1 MPGAFNNS
9 AIELIKHKDYKEPS
23 VFTPENLLRE
33 ARRQKNINNC
43 NVPEVCIL
51 DPDGD
56 ILKYLRKNKQ
66 AMLNKCW
73 ACYHT
78 ELYSF
83 SCNKIEFGII
93 ACAVGGSFAV
103 LLAEQLFV
111 SGCSLLIS
119 VTSAG
124 LILPPPKNVRY
135 ILIKEALRDEGTSY
149 HYLPPETKTGINSA
163 LLRKLNP
170 LMKKRKIQIGAGK
183 SWTTDAPYR
192 ETSTAIEI
200 AKSKKVNAVE
210 MEAASLYAFA
220 KAKKK
225 DVVCFAHLTNTMAQ
239 EEGDFE
245 KGHENGSVDWL
256 NIIYHTTML
265 LKGKGK

>member
-1 MPGAFNNS
+1 MKN
-9 AIELIKHKDYKEPS
+9 IKLFQNKKYKEAS

-33 ARRQKNINNC
+33 ARRQKNIKHC
-43 NVPEVCIL
+43 HVPKVCVL

-56 ILKYLRKNKQ
+56 ILRYLKKNKQ
-66 AMLNKCW
+66 ASLNKCW

-83 SCNKIEFGII
+83 TFNKMEFGII

-149 HYLPPETKTGINSA
+149 HYLPPESKAEINPKI
-163 LLRKLNP
+163 LKKLFPSLNE
-170 LMKKRKIQIGAGK
+170 IFTQIEIGN

-192 ETSTAIEI
+192 ETPTAIKF
-200 AKSKKVNAVE
+200 AKIKNVNAVE

-220 KAKKK
+220 KSKKK
-225 DVVCFAHLTNTMAQ
+225 NVVCFAHLTNTMAVK
-239 EEGDFE
+239 EGDFE
-245 KGHENGSVDWL
+245 KGIENGSIESLD
-256 NIIYHTTML
+256 IIYYTAKSL
-265 LKGKGK
+265 SKK

>member
-1 MPGAFNNS
+1 MSNQD
-9 AIELIKHKDYKEPS
+9 LIQNKNFKDTS
-23 VFTPENLLRE
+23 VFTPANLLRE
-33 ARRQKNINNC
+33 ARRQKKIKNC
-43 NVPEVCIL
+43 TVPEICIL

-56 ILKYLRKNKQ
+56 ILKYLQKNKQ
-66 AMLNKCW
+66 VKLNKCW

-78 ELYSF
+78 ELYNF
-83 SCNKIEFGII
+83 TFNKTKFGII

-124 LILPPPKNVRY
+124 LLLPPPKNARY

-149 HYLPPETKTGINSA
+149 HYLPPKLKAEINPIILKKLFPA
-163 LLRKLNP
+163 LNEHFT
-170 LMKKRKIQIGAGK
+170 QIEVGN

-192 ETSTAIEI
+192 ETKAAIEY
-200 AKSKKVNAVE
+200 ARNLNANAVE

-220 KAKKK
+220 KASKKN
-225 DVVCFAHLTNTMAQ
+225 VVCFAHLTNTMAQ
-239 EEGDFE
+239 VKGDFE

-256 NIIYHTTML
+256 NIIYHTAKVL
-265 LKGKGK
+265 NKNVK